1 MNNEIID
8 HAFLKKKLPLLS
20 ESLIEKREAN
30 ACPANWV
37 ARWRQ
42 LQRMSSKERTQRT
55 PRVSL

>member
-1 MNNEIID
+1 MNNESID
-8 HAFLKKKLPLLS
+8 HAFLKMKLPLLS
-20 ESLIEKREAN
+20 ESLREKREAN

-55 PRVSL
+55 PGVSL